1 MDTIYLILS
10 LPPLFLALYTIT
22 QHFLHKFLNFP
33 PTPFPILPLIGH
45 IYFFTKST
53 PFHRALSKLS
63 RCHGPVLS
71 LQLGSWPI
79 LLVSSPLAAQQC
91 LTQNDIV
98 FANRPNL
105 LNGKHFGYNFTSL
118 AWASYGDHWRNLRRI
133 SALELLSFHKL
144 EILSGFR
151 ADEAQT
157 LIHKLLRHHN
167 VSNKGVDMRALFFEY
182 AYNVVVRMITGRLGI
197 DNPEEAEMFRE
208 IVAEMAAVT
217 LEANVVD
224 FLPFVGWFGFGDYIE
239 RKLSLVQEKRER
251 FMENVIKE
259 HCWEEEGD
267 GGGKKKRL
275 IEVLFDLQRAEPEYY
290 TDETIRNLLLVLVQ
304 GASHTSSTTLEWAF
318 SLLLQ
323 NPDILTKARS
333 EIDNLVGK
341 HRLIAESD
349 VSKIPYLLNIINET
363 LRMHPAAPLLTPHL
377 SSDECI
383 VGGFRVPHGT
393 MLLVNAWDIQ
403 NNPQYWNDPE
413 KFKPERFEVLEGG
426 KNEFKFFPFGRGRR
440 GCPGEN
446 LAMHMVGLAL
456 GSLIQ
461 CFEWEKVGEIDMREG
476 KGIITPRVQPLRAKC
491 IPRPFVIYIS
501 RKQKRGLMAEFQ
513 DMLPF
518 MADKLGGE
526 GLIGEMC
533 KGFNLLMDREK
544 GLITFES
551 LKKNSA
557 LLGLQDLRDDELQ
570 GMLMEGDLNGDGAL
584 DEMEFCVLMFRL
596 SPELMQQSEALLEIA
611 LQQEFEAACFDRK
624 K

>member
-1 MDTIYLILS
+1 MEHKTTAYQGDYWMVRKSARCRKPREQQKDFPSAAGDLGWSPAKFGRL
-10 LPPLFLALYTIT
+10 LAMFFSFCSDPSFGRSFGSWLWAAGCESSESGEVG
-22 QHFLHKFLNFP
+22 LRVVALGEGDAAVSVR
-33 PTPFPILPLIGH
+33 GH

-63 RCHGPVLS
+63 RRHGPVLF
-71 LQLGSWPI
+71 LQLGSRPI

-182 AYNVVVRMITGRLGI
+182 AYNVVVRMITGKLGI
-197 DNPEEAEMFRE
+197 DDPEEAEMFRE

-251 FMENVIKE
+251 FMENVIKKHRGE
-259 HCWEEEGD
+259 KEGD
-267 GGGKKKRL
+267 GGGKKKKKKKCL
-275 IEVLFDLQRAEPEYY
+275 IEALFDLQRAEPEYY
-290 TDETIRNLLLVLVQ
+290 TDETIRNLLLFIISCDLLNSFHFKIKKVLVQ

-341 HRLIAESD
+341 HCLITESD
-349 VSKIPYLLNIINET
+349 VSKIPYLLNIIKET

-413 KFKPERFEVLEGG
+413 KFKPERFEGLEGG
-426 KNEFKFFPFGRGRR
+426 KNEFNFFPFGRGRR

-491 IPRPFVIYIS
+491 IPRPFVV
-501 RKQKRGLMAEFQ
+501 
-513 DMLPF
+513 
-518 MADKLGGE
+518 
-526 GLIGEMC
+526 
-533 KGFNLLMDREK
+533 NLL
-544 GLITFES
+544 S
-551 LKKNSA
+551 
-557 LLGLQDLRDDELQ
+557 
-570 GMLMEGDLNGDGAL
+570 
-584 DEMEFCVLMFRL
+584 
-596 SPELMQQSEALLEIA
+596 
-611 LQQEFEAACFDRK
+611 
-624 K
+624 